1 MSEACATAIKT
12 AEAEIRAILLALDA
26 ELVKHGATI
35 EAVRVDT
42 RSFAGM
48 RVEISTAEL

>member
-26 ELVKHGATI
+26 ELVIDPALI
-35 EAVRVDT
+35 ILNDC
-42 RSFAGM
+42 
-48 RVEISTAEL
+48 